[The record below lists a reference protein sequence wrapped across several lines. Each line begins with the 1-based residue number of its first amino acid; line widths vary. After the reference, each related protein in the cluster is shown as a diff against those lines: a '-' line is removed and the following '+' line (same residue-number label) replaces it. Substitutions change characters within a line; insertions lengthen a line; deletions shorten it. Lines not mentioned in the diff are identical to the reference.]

1 MGWGKL
7 DVLKFIIGGG
17 LLITLPAVLMAAAI
31 LAGAALA
38 AGAPQSAVELPLEVA
53 VGTGLISGLIAI
65 ACPAI
70 LALVARPATLLRG
83 E

>member
-1 MGWGKL
+1 
-7 DVLKFIIGGG
+7 
-17 LLITLPAVLMAAAI
+17 
-31 LAGAALA
+31 
-38 AGAPQSAVELPLEVA
+38 LPLEVA
-53 VGTGLISGLIAI
+53 VGTGLISGFIAI